1 MANIKSAKK
10 RILVTKKET
19 ILNNDVRS
27 SMKTAIKKVEKAET
41 KDEALKVLPE
51 AIKRIDNVIVKL
63 IIKSFGSSFIWF
75 SFIKA
80 FLFLSRMPKG
90 ETVNI

>member
-27 SMKTAIKKVEKAET
+27 SMKTAIKKVEKATT
-41 KDEALKVLPE
+41 KEEALKVLPE
-51 AIKRIDNVIVKL
+51 AIKRIDNAASKGV
-63 IIKSFGSSFIWF
+63 
-75 SFIKA
+75 IKA
-80 FLFLSRMPKG
+80 NTRDRYKNRLNKLVSQK
-90 ETVNI
+90 